1 MVSLNLVEEQLKQI
15 GCNFRFWGRPEIK
28 ELAKLLMQGETIQQC
43 VNGRY
48 EGGFAMLCVTDHRLL
63 LLDRKP
69 MFFSL
74 EDIRFDMISEI
85 DYSTRLLEGVIH
97 IITPNRK
104 LTFISWSQHRL
115 RELLNYTQ
123 HRVMEIRQ
131 HYLLQHQF
139 QQQQPSLDPQAA
151 AGLMGGVAVQG
162 NGGYGYS
169 GQPILPMNPYTKVPL
184 LARRRRYPKFY

>member
-1 MVSLNLVEEQLKQI
+1 MVNLSLVEEQLRAI
-15 GCNFRFWGRPEIK
+15 GCNYRFWGRPEIR
-28 ELAKLLMQGETIQQC
+28 ELAKLLMPNEIIKQC

-48 EGGFAMLCVTDHRLL
+48 EGGFATLCVTDHRLL

-69 MFFSL
+69 MFFSM

-85 DYSTRLLEGVIH
+85 DYNTRLVEGAIH

-123 HRVMEIRQ
+123 QKVIEIRQ
-131 HYLLQHQF
+131 HYLMQHQF
-139 QQQQPSLDPQAA
+139 QQQQMMLNPQEA
-151 AGLMGGVAVQG
+151 AGMVGGLAMQG
-162 NGGYGYS
+162 NNGF
-169 GQPILPMNPYTKVPL
+169 GQPNMPLNPYAKVPL
-184 LARRRRYPKFY
+184 LTRRRRYPKFY

>member
-1 MVSLNLVEEQLKQI
+1 MVSLDLLEERLTKI

-28 ELAKLLMQGETIQQC
+28 ELARLLMPNEIVHQC

-48 EGGFAMLCVTDHRLL
+48 EGGFAMLVVTDHRLL

-97 IITPNRK
+97 VITPNRK
-104 LTFISWSQHRL
+104 LTFTSWSQHRL

-139 QQQQPSLDPQAA
+139 QQQQQAQLDSQAA
-151 AGLMGGVAVQG
+151 ADMMGGLAMQG
-162 NGGYGYS
+162 NSGYGY
-169 GQPILPMNPYTKVPL
+169 GQPMPPLNPYAKVPL
-184 LARRRRYPKFY
+184 LSRRRRYPKFY

>member
-1 MVSLNLVEEQLKQI
+1 MVRFNLVEEQLKAI
-15 GCNFRFWGRPEIK
+15 GCNYRFWGRPEMR
-28 ELAKLLMQGETIQQC
+28 ELAKLLMPNETVKQF

-48 EGGFAMLCVTDHRLL
+48 EGGFATLCVTDHRLL

-85 DYSTRLLEGVIH
+85 DYNTRLLEGAIH

-115 RELLNYTQ
+115 RELLDYTQ
-123 HRVMEIRQ
+123 QKVIEIRQ
-131 HYLLQHQF
+131 HYLQHQF
-139 QQQQPSLDPQAA
+139 QLQQQQGLNPQEA
-151 AGLMGGVAVQG
+151 AGMVGGLAMQG
-162 NGGYGYS
+162 NNGYI
-169 GQPILPMNPYTKVPL
+169 GQPHMPLNPYAKVPL
-184 LARRRRYPKFY
+184 LSRRRRYPKFY